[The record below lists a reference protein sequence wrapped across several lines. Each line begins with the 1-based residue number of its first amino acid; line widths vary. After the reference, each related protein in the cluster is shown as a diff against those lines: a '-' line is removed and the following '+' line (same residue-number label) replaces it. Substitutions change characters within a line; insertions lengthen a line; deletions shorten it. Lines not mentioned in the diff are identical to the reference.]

1 MPRRS
6 RQSIHPA
13 FLITG
18 LLILVIALFLGTM
31 IFQQTGDPYRT
42 TAPLATEAY
51 LENSNS
57 LRGNVYKLEGEIL
70 NVLGYS
76 PSTQD
81 RLISVQIE
89 GNGDV
94 LPLVIPGD
102 LSHVNL
108 QKGQQFHFEVQVDP
122 QGILRAQDLTKS

>member
-1 MPRRS
+1 MSRRS

-13 FLITG
+13 FLVAG
-18 LLILVIALFLGTM
+18 LLALVAALYVGSTL
-31 IFQQTGDPYRT
+31 FQQTGDPYRT
-42 TAPLATEAY
+42 TAPLAADAY

-76 PSTQD
+76 PATQD
-81 RLISVQIE
+81 RLISVQIDSSE
-89 GNGDV
+89 DIV
-94 LPLVIPGD
+94 PVVIPGE

-108 QKGQQFHFEVQVDP
+108 QKGQRFHFEVQVDSE
-122 QGILRAQDLTKS
+122 GILRARDLTKS

>member
-1 MPRRS
+1 MSRRS
-6 RQSIHPA
+6 RKSIHPA
-13 FLITG
+13 FLIAG
-18 LLILVIALFLGTM
+18 LLVLVAALYIGNS

-42 TAPLATEAY
+42 TAPLAADAY

-70 NVLGYS
+70 NLLGYS

-81 RLISVQIE
+81 RLISVQIANE
-89 GNGDV
+89 ADV
-94 LPLVIPGD
+94 VPIVIPGD

-108 QKGQQFHFEVQVDP
+108 QKGQKFHFEIQVDP